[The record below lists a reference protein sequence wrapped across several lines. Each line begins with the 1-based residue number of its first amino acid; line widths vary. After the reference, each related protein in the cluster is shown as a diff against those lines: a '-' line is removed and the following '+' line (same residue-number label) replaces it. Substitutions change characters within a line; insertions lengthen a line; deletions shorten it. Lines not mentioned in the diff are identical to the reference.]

1 MSMQMIESEIRE
13 SIRGFLT
20 ENFLYMRPDF
30 VLGDDDKLM
39 EKGVVDSM
47 GVLEMMTFIEDT
59 HGVKL
64 EDDEVS
70 EANLGSL
77 NAVARFVAS
86 KRRSIAA

>member
-1 MSMQMIESEIRE
+1 MQMIESQVRD
-13 SIRGFLT
+13 SIRGFLQ

-59 HGVKL
+59 HGVKV

-77 NAVARFVAS
+77 SAIARFVAS
-86 KRRSIAA
+86 KQRSVAA

>member
-1 MSMQMIESEIRE
+1 MQMIESQVRD
-13 SIRGFLT
+13 SIRGFLQ

-59 HGVKL
+59 HGVKV

-77 NAVARFVAS
+77 SAMGRFVAS
-86 KRRSIAA
+86 KQRSVAA

>member
-1 MSMQMIESEIRE
+1 MQMIESEIRD
-13 SIRGFLT
+13 SIRGFLK

-30 VLGDDDKLM
+30 VLGDDDLLL
-39 EKGVVDSM
+39 EKGVIDSM

-64 EDDEVS
+64 EDHEVS

>member
-1 MSMQMIESEIRE
+1 MQMIESQVRD
-13 SIRGFLT
+13 SIRGFLQ

-59 HGVKL
+59 HGVKV

-77 NAVARFVAS
+77 NAIARFVAS
-86 KRRSIAA
+86 KQRSVAA